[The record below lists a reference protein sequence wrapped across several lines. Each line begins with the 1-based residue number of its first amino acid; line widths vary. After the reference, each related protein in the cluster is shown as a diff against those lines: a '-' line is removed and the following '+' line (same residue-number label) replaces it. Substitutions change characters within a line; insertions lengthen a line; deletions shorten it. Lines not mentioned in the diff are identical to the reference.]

1 MPLFN
6 GELSGSL
13 TDRSGTLA
21 AANVSQPVM
30 AANAN
35 RNLAFVSNPSS
46 SVTLWIN
53 IFGGTAVANGSG
65 SFALPPLQSWSG
77 NITNAINIVGNT
89 ISTPYTAGE
98 L

>member
-1 MPLFN
+1 MPLFA
-6 GELSGSL
+6 GEKSGSL

-21 AANVSQPVM
+21 AANVSQSVM
-30 AANAN
+30 AANAD
-35 RNLAFVSNPSS
+35 RNFAFVSNPSS

-53 IFGGTAVANGSG
+53 IFGGVAAANAQG
-65 SFALPPLQSWSG
+65 SFALPPLQSWGG